1 MLQSRSGLSKVNPI
15 EPAKTMKTYRIL
27 GLLTCALLFAAV
39 ARAGSDTVTINGEA
53 MCAKCELGLQD
64 HCQTVVQVKEGD
76 KTVNYFVAANDV
88 AKAFHPKV
96 CTGTAMVTATGT
108 VETVDGKKIITVTS
122 IEIKK

>member
-1 MLQSRSGLSKVNPI
+1 
-15 EPAKTMKTYRIL
+15 
-27 GLLTCALLFAAV
+27 
-39 ARAGSDTVTINGEA
+39 
-53 MCAKCELGLQD
+53 
-64 HCQTVVQVKEGD
+64 VKEGD